1 MSDIQLMIV
10 RRLRAPLIV
19 LIVTYAVSVFGLAL
33 MPGSTPDGQPWRLS
47 LFDAFYVMTYTA
59 TTIGFGE
66 VPYPFSYAQRLWM
79 TFSIYLGVTG
89 WAYALGS
96 VFALVQHPSFR
107 IALARSRFDAGVRRL
122 VDRFYV
128 ICGYGQSGR
137 RLAEALDHLGYATVV
152 IDSSPEKLRPLH
164 LQDTA
169 QPAIGVVGDA
179 RLTELLADAGIRRRE
194 CQGLI
199 ALTGDDET
207 NQTIAIE
214 ARVLAPELPVLARI
228 RSETAKETLAAFG
241 RITIV
246 DPYETFAT
254 NLGMALAQP
263 DMLRLED
270 WLTGAP
276 GSEPPARI
284 EAPHGHWVLAGYGRF
299 GRAIGAVLT
308 QAGMTW
314 KPIDVDPAR
323 CAEDGIVGTGL
334 AADALREAGIET
346 ACGIVVST
354 DNDAHNLAIVTA
366 ARRVQPKLFV
376 VIRQNR
382 IMNRSL
388 IDAARADMRF
398 VQSRLMA
405 HECVQLMTTPL
416 LNRFLMLART
426 QGNAWAVGLCGRI
439 RDVVGNRVPHT
450 WRLFCDPLTLGICR
464 ALKEQPEPG
473 LQLGHLLCDPDHRGT
488 RLAATPLLL
497 LRGGRDMLLPDENT
511 AIEAEDQI
519 LFAGEAVAEQLQLRL
534 LGDDVAIDY
543 VRTGRERPR
552 TWVGRW
558 LERPA

>member
-1 MSDIQLMIV
+1 MTDIQLMV
-10 RRLRAPLIV
+10 LRRLRAPLIV

-33 MPGSTPDGQPWRLS
+33 MPGSTPDGQPWRMS
-47 LFDAFYVMTYTA
+47 LFDAFYVMTYTV

-66 VPYPFSYAQRLWM
+66 LPYPFSYAQRMWM

-96 VFALVQHPSFR
+96 IFALVQHPAFR
-107 IALARSRFDAGVRRL
+107 VALARSRFDAGVRRL

-137 RLAEALDHLGYATVV
+137 RLAEALDRLGFATVV

-164 LQDTA
+164 LQDTV
-169 QPAIGVVGDA
+169 QPAIGLVGDA
-179 RLTELLADAGIRRRE
+179 RLTELLAAAGIQRRE
-194 CQGLI
+194 CQGLV
-199 ALTGDDET
+199 ALTGDDDV

-214 ARVLAPELPVLARI
+214 ARVLAPELAVLARI
-228 RSETAKETLAAFG
+228 KSEAAKETLTAFG
-241 RITIV
+241 EFTIV
-246 DPYETFAT
+246 DPYETFAI

-276 GSEPPARI
+276 GSRPPARI

-299 GRAIGAVLT
+299 GRAIGAALT
-308 QAGMTW
+308 RAGMTW

-334 AADALREAGIET
+334 AADALRGAGIET
-346 ACGIVVST
+346 ACAIVVST

-366 ARRVQPKLFV
+366 ARRLQPKLFV
-376 VIRQNR
+376 VIRQNK
-382 IMNRSL
+382 ITNRSL
-388 IDAARADMRF
+388 IDAARPDMRF

-416 LNRFLMLART
+416 LNRFLLLART

-439 RDVVGNRVPHT
+439 HDVVGNHVPHT
-450 WRLFCDPLTLGICR
+450 WTLVCDPRSLGIRR
-464 ALKEQPEPG
+464 ALKEQPEPV
-473 LQLGHLLCDPDHRGT
+473 LKLVHLLCDPDDPRSK
-488 RLAATPLLL
+488 LAATPLLL
-497 LRGGRDMLLPDENT
+497 LRDVRDIPLPDQDT
-511 AIEAEDQI
+511 PIEAGDRI
-519 LFAGEAVAEQLQLRL
+519 LFAGDADAEQRQSRL

-552 TWVGRW
+552 TWLGRW